1 MAYKLS
7 EYEQDQKQQMHSILD
22 NGFNMIDRSMTSQSM
37 SSSRQSPSMRKK
49 SEIRRVLDE
58 MKSNAS
64 SVGTYN
70 DDTQYGYYNLAS
82 LDSQIRHDTSVSS
95 NYNLQNQSEYL
106 KPALS
111 PMKKQINNKK
121 LEMQNELEM
130 LQK

>member
-1 MAYKLS
+1 MAYNMS

-22 NGFNMIDRSMTSQSM
+22 NGLNQMRQSSDRNSMSNQSM
-37 SSSRQSPSMRKK
+37 SSSRHSPSLRKK

-70 DDTQYGYYNLAS
+70 DDTHNGYYNLAP
-82 LDSQIRHDTSVSS
+82 LESQNRNDTFNSS
-95 NYNLQNQSEYL
+95 NYNAPLE
-106 KPALS
+106 S
-111 PMKKQINNKK
+111 PMKRETNSKK